1 MFVWNVYIVD
11 VHKDVHMKY
20 VYVCMCVQAKGQFK
34 RRSTANNVEI
44 FIPVPADAD
53 TPRFRVSLSPV
64 LSFLLLL
71 LLLST
76 HPPLP
81 PSLIPQ
87 QSTAGYSKYVPE
99 KNALLWT
106 IKTFPVSEAEPR

>member
-1 MFVWNVYIVD
+1 
-11 VHKDVHMKY
+11 
-20 VYVCMCVQAKGQFK
+20 
-34 RRSTANNVEI
+34 VEI

-53 TPRFRVSLSPV
+53 SPRFRVSLSLV
-64 LSFLLLL
+64 LSFL

-81 PSLIPQ
+81 PSLFPQ

-99 KNALLWT
+99 KSALLWT
-106 IKTFPVSEAEPR
+106 IKTFPVSEAEPS